1 MRKKIRM
8 GDHSASYPPA
18 DPAAYERF
26 QQWMRLMGRAQQLLL
41 EHWAGHA
48 GATRPLP
55 PDPFGLMPL
64 GAKVLAGLTADAEA
78 LAGRNAAL
86 MRRLTALWT
95 QAEAEAEA
103 GKPDRRFAAPEWQ
116 SHMVF
121 DLARQSYLLASEHW
135 LAAVD
140 DAAGLTPQERERA
153 RFFARQL
160 VDALSPA
167 NFPLTNPQVLK
178 ATLQEQGENL
188 LRGFENLLK
197 DLEKGYISLTDESA
211 FAVGEN
217 VATTPGKVVFENDL
231 FQLIQYAPATETVR
245 EVPIVIAPPWI
256 NKFYILDLTPEK
268 SFVRWC
274 VAQGLT
280 VFVISWVN
288 PGSEHR
294 NTGLG
299 DYMQRGLITAMET
312 AREMT
317 GAPSVH
323 AIGYCVAGSLLAPT
337 LAWLEANGRGR
348 LVSSATFF
356 TTQVDFEDAG
366 ELRLLIDRAQLDTL
380 NLLCAES
387 GYLDSRYMAA
397 TFNLL
402 RANDLIWNYVVNNYL
417 LGREPPPF
425 DLLYWN
431 SDSTRLPHAMLREY
445 LEGMYLENRLATPDA
460 LHLDRT
466 PIDLARVN
474 IPTYIQAGRDD
485 HIAPPNSVYKL
496 TRHFTGP
503 TRFVLANSGHI
514 AGVVNPPSAN
524 KYGYRAGD
532 ILPETLEEFTQT
544 TPQQPGSWWPDWLE
558 WLTPLTGN
566 TVPARTPGTHPN
578 FPALEDAPGRY
589 VRVR

>member
-8 GDHSASYPPA
+8 ANHSTSYPSA

-26 QQWMRLMGRAQQLLL
+26 QHWMRLMGRAQQLLL
-41 EHWAGHA
+41 EHWAGWG

-64 GAKVLAGLTADAEA
+64 GAKVLASLTADAEA
-78 LAGRNAAL
+78 MATRNTAL
-86 MRRLTALWT
+86 MQKLTALWT
-95 QAEAEAEA
+95 QAEVTAAPE
-103 GKPDRRFAAPEWQ
+103 KPDRRFAAPEW
-116 SHMVF
+116 HAHAVF

-135 LAAVD
+135 LDTVD
-140 DAAGLTPQERERA
+140 GAAGLTPQERERA
-153 RFFARQL
+153 RFFTQQL
-160 VDALSPA
+160 LDALSPA

-178 ATLQEQGENL
+178 ATLAEQGENL

-197 DLEKGYISLTDESA
+197 DIEKGYISLTDESA
-211 FAVGEN
+211 FAVGRN
-217 VATTPGKVVFENDL
+217 VATTPGKVVFENHL

-274 VAQGLT
+274 VEQGFT

-294 NTGLG
+294 NTGLA
-299 DYMQRGLITAMET
+299 DYMQHGLITAMEA
-312 AREMT
+312 ARTIT

-337 LAWLEANGRGR
+337 LAWLEANGRGD
-348 LVSSATFF
+348 LASSATFF

-366 ELRLLIDRAQLDTL
+366 ELRLLIDRAQLDML
-380 NLLCAES
+380 NLLCAEN

-466 PIDLARVN
+466 PIDLRRVK

-503 TRFVLANSGHI
+503 KRFVLANSGHI

-532 ILPETLEEFTQT
+532 VLPETLEAFTHT
-544 TPQQPGSWWPDWLE
+544 TEHQPGSWWPDWLQ
-558 WLTPLTGN
+558 WLTPLTGQ
-566 TVPARTPGTHPN
+566 TVPARSPGTHPD
-578 FPALEDAPGRY
+578 FPAIEDAPGRY